1 MIPEEISSWELFL
14 VGIPI
19 FSGLPK
25 AELRKIAQKIQLLS
39 LPKGA
44 TLFRQGDE
52 PEDLFIIASGLVR
65 VVHLRGSEEIVD
77 AFLGRGETLGE
88 GGVLTGERRTATVQ
102 LVSTCEFLKLSRG
115 DFYEILNE
123 NPSISIHLTHVLTK
137 RLIQTTRGVPKKTV
151 EATQFF
157 AFYCACETDERHLLS
172 AHLGL
177 QLLEQ
182 TRRRVL
188 LIDMNPDAG
197 AVARSLGLKSASV
210 TRQLLLNINL
220 RDPGRI
226 RTLSQQHAS
235 GLEVLSIPA
244 ENLSGSLLTGIYLFV
259 NFLRE
264 THDLVLV
271 ALSGPM
277 GAVEE
282 KVLLE
287 ADKVILLGSASCLSS
302 YQKLKEEFAPVVPEA
317 RLLKA
322 WCGDNPPEDVLREGL
337 GRDLVIPWTS
347 AIKEKMNSGVGIYE
361 ALETSPK
368 TRLAVE
374 RLARRLGRVRV
385 GLACGSGAALGYS
398 IIGVLK
404 VFKREGIPID
414 LISGSSMGALI
425 GGLSAI
431 GMEPEEMEAIAL
443 RIDKFWMYSR
453 LFLDLSIPHSGIFS
467 GGSLLNL
474 YRSLFGQKK
483 FSDCEIPFACVA
495 TDIETGEE
503 IVINEGNLAE
513 SVRASSSLPVIFE
526 PCLMNGR
533 YLVDGGLINPV
544 PIRVVADQGA
554 DILVSI
560 NLTLPASSYTGGKK
574 PVPEEPGLPGLPHI
588 FGSPNLARVFFHM
601 IYTAEYEIAKSRSG
615 LSQIVIQPDL
625 QGFSWSD
632 LQRAR
637 EIIRAGEEAAEKHIP
652 SIKALIPYFSDRCQV
667 PLRLSSSWR

>member
-1 MIPEEISSWELFL
+1 MIPEEIDAWELFL
-14 VGIPI
+14 AGIPI

-25 AELRKIAQKIQLLS
+25 SELNKIAQKMQLLS

-52 PEDLFIIASGLVR
+52 PDSLFIIASGLVR
-65 VVHLRGSEEIVD
+65 VVHLRGNEEIVD

-102 LVSTCEFLKLSRG
+102 LVSTCEFLKLPRA
-115 DFYEILNE
+115 DFHEVLRE
-123 NPSISIHLTHVLTK
+123 NPSISLHLTHVLTK
-137 RLIQTTRGVPKKTV
+137 RLIQTTRGTPKKTI
-151 EATQFF
+151 ESTQFF
-157 AFYCACETDERHLLS
+157 AFYCACETEERHLLS

-197 AVARSLGLKSASV
+197 AIARSLGLKSSPV

-235 GLEVLSIPA
+235 GLEVLSIPS

-264 THDLVLV
+264 SHDLVLV
-271 ALSGPM
+271 ALSGPI

-282 KVLLE
+282 KVLME
-287 ADKVILLGSASCLSS
+287 ADKVVLLGSTSCLSP
-302 YQKLKEEFAPVVPEA
+302 YRKLQEEFASFVPET
-317 RLLKA
+317 RIFKA
-322 WCGDNPPEDVLREGL
+322 WCGENPPEEVLREGL

-347 AIKEKMNSGVGIYE
+347 GIKEKLNSGVGIYE
-361 ALETSPK
+361 ALEASPK
-368 TRLAVE
+368 TRSTIE
-374 RLARRLGRVRV
+374 RLARRLGGVRI

-404 VFKREGIPID
+404 VFEREGIPVD
-414 LISGSSMGALI
+414 LISGTSMGALI
-425 GGLSAI
+425 GGLAAV
-431 GMEPEEMEAIAL
+431 GMEPEEMERVAL

-453 LFLDLSIPHSGIFS
+453 LFLDLSVPRSGIFS
-467 GGSLLNL
+467 GDSLLNL
-474 YRSLFGQKK
+474 YRSLFGQKN

-503 IVINEGNLAE
+503 VVIKEGNLAE

-526 PCLMNGR
+526 PYFMNGR
-533 YLVDGGLINPV
+533 YLIDGGLINPV
-544 PIRVVADQGA
+544 PVRVVADEGA
-554 DILVSI
+554 DILISI
-560 NLTLPASSYTGGKK
+560 NLTLPAAHYTGGKTAL
-574 PVPEEPGLPGLPHI
+574 PEIPGLPAI
-588 FGSPNLARVFFHM
+588 FKAPSLARVFFHM

-615 LSQIVIQPDL
+615 LSQIVIQPDI

-632 LQRAR
+632 LHRAK

-652 SIKALIPYFSDRCQV
+652 SIKALIPYFSDRCQM

>member
-1 MIPEEISSWELFL
+1 MTPEEVSAWELFL
-14 VGIPI
+14 AGIPI
-19 FSGLPK
+19 FSGLSK
-25 AELRKIAQKIQLLS
+25 EELRKIAQKMQLLS

-52 PEDLFIIASGLVR
+52 PDDLFIIASGLVR
-65 VVHLRGSEEIVD
+65 VVHLRGNEEVVD

-88 GGVLTGERRTATVQ
+88 GGVLTGERRTASVQ
-102 LVSTCEFLKLSRG
+102 LVSTCEFLKLPRQ
-115 DFYEILNE
+115 DFHEILRE

-137 RLIQTTRGVPKKTV
+137 RLIQTTRGTPKKLA
-151 EATQFF
+151 ESTQFF
-157 AFYCACETDERHLLS
+157 AFYCACDTEERHLLS
-172 AHLGL
+172 VHLGL

-197 AVARSLGLKSASV
+197 AIAQYLGFKSPPV
-210 TRQLLLNINL
+210 TRQLLLSMNL

-244 ENLSGSLLTGIYLFV
+244 ENLSGSLLSGIYLFV

-271 ALSGPM
+271 SLSGPI
-277 GAVEE
+277 GPVEE

-287 ADKVILLGSASCLSS
+287 ADKVVLLGSISCLSQ
-302 YQKLKEEFAPVVPEA
+302 YRKLEEEFSPLVPES
-317 RLLKA
+317 RLLRA
-322 WCGDNPPEDVLREGL
+322 WCGDNPPEDVLRAGQ
-337 GRDLVIPWTS
+337 GRDLVIPWNS
-347 AIKEKMNSGVGIYE
+347 AIKEKMNSGFGIYE
-361 ALETSPK
+361 SLETSPK
-368 TRLAVE
+368 TRSAIE
-374 RLARRLGRVRV
+374 RLARRLGHIRI

-398 IIGVLK
+398 IIGILK

-414 LISGSSMGALI
+414 LVSGTSMGALI
-425 GGLSAI
+425 GGLAAV
-431 GMEPEEMEAIAL
+431 GMEPEEMENVAL

-453 LFLDLSIPHSGIFS
+453 LFLDLSVPRSGIFS

-513 SVRASSSLPVIFE
+513 AVRASSSLPVIFE
-526 PCLMNGR
+526 PYLMNGR
-533 YLVDGGLINPV
+533 YLIDGGLVNPV
-544 PIRVVADQGA
+544 PVRVVSDQGA
-554 DILVSI
+554 DVLISI
-560 NLTLPASSYTGGKK
+560 NLTLPASSYTGKK
-574 PVPEEPGLPGLPHI
+574 NHDPEVSETPAFL
-588 FGSPNLARVFFHM
+588 GSPSLARVFFHM

-615 LSQIVIQPDL
+615 LSQVVIQPDIK
-625 QGFSWSD
+625 GFSWSD
-632 LQRAR
+632 LHRAR
-637 EIIRAGEEAAEKHIP
+637 EIIRAGEEAAEKQVP
-652 SIKALIPYFSDRCQV
+652 FIKALIPYFADRCQV
-667 PLRLSSSWR
+667 PLRLASAWR